1 MDLLEDLKMS
11 LLSFNFF
18 MIYVIHK
25 TLLLLKFFL
34 NYLKKNFFER
44 FFKKYKRLFLKK
56 NWFFSWH
63 IIMENPRPKV
73 EKIIKGIINLF
84 IQKITTLFCN

>member
-25 TLLLLKFFL
+25 MLLLLKFFL

-44 FFKKYKRLFLKK
+44 FYKKYKRLF
-56 NWFFSWH
+56 
-63 IIMENPRPKV
+63 
-73 EKIIKGIINLF
+73 
-84 IQKITTLFCN
+84 

>member
-56 NWFFSWH
+56 IDFFH
-63 IIMENPRPKV
+63 DI
-73 EKIIKGIINLF
+73 
-84 IQKITTLFCN
+84 

>member
-25 TLLLLKFFL
+25 ALLLLKFFL

-56 NWFFSWH
+56 N
-63 IIMENPRPKV
+63 
-73 EKIIKGIINLF
+73 
-84 IQKITTLFCN
+84 